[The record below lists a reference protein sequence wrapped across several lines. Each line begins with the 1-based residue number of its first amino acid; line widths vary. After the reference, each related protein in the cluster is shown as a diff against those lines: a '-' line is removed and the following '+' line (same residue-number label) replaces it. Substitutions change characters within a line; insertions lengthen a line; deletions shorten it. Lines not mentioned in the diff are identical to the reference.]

1 MAKTW
6 KQKLE
11 EQKEPK
17 VKVLEKPMAGAPA
30 GGTLLMPTPQ
40 LVKAFIETIPTGQQ
54 IAFKDLRE
62 SIAKAHSSDVACPLS
77 TSTCARIVAE
87 AAWEDIQAGAD
98 LSQVTPFWRAI
109 EPDSTLAKKLACG
122 SAFIEDMRGQEGA

>member
-11 EQKEPK
+11 EPKEPK
-17 VKVLEKPMAGAPA
+17 VKVLQKPMAGTPA

-40 LVKAFIETIPTGQQ
+40 VVKAFIDTIPAGHQV
-54 IAFKDLRE
+54 AWKDLRE
-62 SIAKAHSSDVACPLS
+62 SIAKAHNSDMACPLS

-87 AAWEDIQAGAD
+87 AAWEDIQSGTD
-98 LSQVTPFWRAI
+98 PSQVTPFWRAI
-109 EPDSTLAKKLACG
+109 APDSTLANKLACG
-122 SAFIEDMRGQEGA
+122 SAFIEAMREQEGA

>member
-11 EQKEPK
+11 EPKEPK
-17 VKVLEKPMAGAPA
+17 VKVLQKPMAGALA

-40 LVKAFIETIPTGQQ
+40 LVKAFIEAIPAGQQ
-54 IAFKDLRE
+54 IAFKDMRE
-62 SIAKAHSSDVACPLS
+62 SIAKTQNSDVACPLS

-87 AAWEDIQAGAD
+87 AAWEDIQLGAD
-98 LSQVTPFWRAI
+98 PSQVTPFWRAI
-109 EPDSTLAKKLACG
+109 APDSTLAKKLACG
-122 SAFIEDMRGQEGA
+122 SAFIEHMREQERA